1 MYLRSVHVV
10 FVSGLSYLFSI
21 ALSRIH
27 LSSVWPSTRWQESNL
42 INQRDAVAPNDA
54 DDYEMMKMLVVAIML
69 IISVMTMMLLAQ
81 MSNPIYDQP
90 TRLSEMCTKG
100 KTL

>member
-1 MYLRSVHVV
+1 MACLTYSQLLSAEFICQVCGPVLR
-10 FVSGLSYLFSI
+10 
-21 ALSRIH
+21 
-27 LSSVWPSTRWQESNL
+27 RWQKSNL

-54 DDYEMMKMLVVAIML
+54 DDYEMMKMLVEVIML

>member
-1 MYLRSVHVV
+1 MACLTYSQLLSAEFICQVCGPVLR
-10 FVSGLSYLFSI
+10 
-21 ALSRIH
+21 
-27 LSSVWPSTRWQESNL
+27 RWQKSNL
-42 INQRDAVAPNDA
+42 INQRDAVSPNDA
-54 DDYEMMKMLVVAIML
+54 DDYEMMKMLVVVIML